1 VSAATDRASSES
13 ESQQRSGAYSFIIR
27 KGRAD
32 LLGLTRL
39 NSVRYPCLLQSV
51 ASAPALARFDILF
64 AYPGNTLSLRDYGNL
79 DGPTAFIKESFLES
93 LDAWWSSELRN
104 CAEPGEALAHLP
116 FTGGWFVYLG
126 YELAAEVEPGLKLR
140 PDPAMP
146 IAFAT
151 RFAAA
156 FVYDREREE
165 LTAVAEASHAHLL
178 DSMLADLEHAD
189 TANFVRPKMTE
200 PMQEDD
206 PLVFVRNVTRAQAH
220 IHAGDIF
227 QANLARRWRGQLAPD
242 VQPVDVYARLRE
254 TNPAPFAGL
263 VQHADFACISSS
275 PERLVRRSGLCVD
288 TRPIA
293 GTRPRTEAPGD
304 LEARKQ
310 ELLQHPKE
318 RAEHIMLIDLE
329 RNDLGR
335 VCVGGSVQV
344 DEHMV
349 VESYSHVH
357 HIVSNISGVA
367 RADLT
372 PGELIRAVF
381 PGGTI
386 TGCPKVRCME
396 IINELEDAP
405 RGAYTGSMGYLNLN
419 GDCDL
424 NILIRTLTMRGNSI
438 ELLAGAGIVADS
450 DPQAELEETR
460 AKAKGMLL
468 ALSEQQDDA

>member
-1 VSAATDRASSES
+1 VITATNSNSD
-13 ESQQRSGAYSFIIR
+13 SQQRSGAYSFSR
-27 KGRAD
+27 TRGGVD
-32 LLGLTRL
+32 LLGLSRL
-39 NSVRYPCLLQSV
+39 NPERYPCLLQSV

-64 AYPGNTLSLRDYGNL
+64 AFPGKTLSLIDYGTL
-79 DGPTAFIKESFLES
+79 TGPDAFIRDGFLES

-104 CAEPGEALAHLP
+104 SAEPGEELAHLP

-126 YELAAEVEPGLKLR
+126 YELAGEIEPGLQLQ
-140 PDPAMP
+140 PDTSMP
-146 IAFAT
+146 LAFAT
-151 RFAAA
+151 RIAAA
-156 FVYDREREE
+156 LVYDREREE
-165 LTAVAEASHAHLL
+165 VTAVAEASHAHLI
-178 DSMLADLEHAD
+178 DAMLADLSAAAND
-189 TANFVRPKMTE
+189 TPAFVRPQLRDVLREDE
-200 PMQEDD
+200 PA
-206 PLVFVRNVTRAQAH
+206 RYIANVHQAQAY
-220 IHAGDIF
+220 IRDGDVF
-227 QANLARRWRGQLAPD
+227 QANLARRWCGELQAG
-242 VQPVDVYARLRE
+242 VQAVDVYARLRE

-263 VQHADFACISSS
+263 VQRDDFAFISSS
-275 PERLVRRSGLCVD
+275 PERLVRRSGLRID

-293 GTRPRTEAPGD
+293 GTRPRTEAPGE
-304 LEARKQ
+304 LEARQQ

-335 VCVGGSVQV
+335 VCVGGSVHV

-357 HIVSNISGVA
+357 HIVSNVSGLA
-367 RADLT
+367 RTDLT
-372 PGELIRAVF
+372 PGDLIRAVF

-396 IINELEDAP
+396 IIQELEDAP

-424 NILIRTLTMRGNSI
+424 NILIRTLTLRGASI
-438 ELLAGAGIVADS
+438 VLSAGSGIVADS

-460 AKAKGMLL
+460 AKAKGMIL
-468 ALSEQQDDA
+468 ALSEPQDKV